1 MERSDINIDGGKP
14 FDWGRT
20 SLDYARY
27 RDIYPQEFYDRITGR
42 NLCAAGQRVLVIAAP
57 DRAEEILTALRRTPG
72 GEGAARIGRVSAS
85 RPGQVVLHNAFG
97 GSRLLTKLT
106 GAQLPRIC

>member
-1 MERSDINIDGGKP
+1 MQPII
-14 FDWGRT
+14 T
-20 SLDYARY
+20 LDYGSGGLRTAQL
-27 RDIYPQEFYDRITGR
+27 I
-42 NLCAAGQRVLVIAAP
+42 
-57 DRAEEILTALRRTPG
+57 EEILVPAFSNTALAELGDGAVLPPLEGPPVLSSDSFLVSPWRFPG